1 MIRRP
6 PSTKRTATLVP
17 YTTLFRSWLHGVR
30 LGEGESASFALKP
43 DRRYWLHL
51 AQGAAEVDGRA
62 LSAGDAIGYVDESGE
77 LLVEGVAGNAV
88 ADVLLFDLPAC
99 RFPGQRGPAF
109 RGLVTSRPSLPRP
122 PPPPARTQ
130 PPTPATPTHP
140 T

>member
-1 MIRRP
+1 M
-6 PSTKRTATLVP
+6 
-17 YTTLFRSWLHGVR
+17 HGGR

-77 LLVEGVAGNAV
+77 LLVEGVEGTAV

-99 RFPGQRGPAF
+99 RVPGHRGTAS
-109 RGLVTSRPSLPRP
+109 RGLGHCKHRYGER
-122 PPPPARTQ
+122 RGGQ
-130 PPTPATPTHP
+130 EG
-140 T
+140 